1 MDDFWGNLIFTV
13 CTMLFILASVV
24 LVLVILVQ
32 KPRGGG
38 LSAAFGAGGGASQT
52 AFGAKTG
59 DVLTLG
65 TVGVFIF
72 FLAISITLVLMTSAR
87 YGRSGS
93 TLSPDPP
100 SELAAVAQSPNAIHL
115 TWKDESDDEL
125 RFDVERSTN
134 KDGPF
139 EVIGTVNQDLEQ
151 YDDLGLLPSTT
162 YYYRIDAAN
171 QNGASEYSETVAA
184 ATMAAADTTPADE
197 NPGDAVGETGA
208 EGDNKKDATDTP
220 GDTADTSDGSEKPT
234 DGGNDGTGSDG
245 G

>member
-1 MDDFWGNLIFTV
+1 MDNFWGNLIFTV

-59 DVLTLG
+59 DMLTLG

-72 FLAISITLVLMTSAR
+72 FLAISITLVLMTAAR

-100 SELAAVAQSPNAIHL
+100 SELAAIAQSANAIHL

-125 RFDVERSTN
+125 RFDVQRSTS
-134 KDGPF
+134 KGGPW
-139 EVIGTVNQDLEQ
+139 EVVGTVNQDLEQ
-151 YDDLGLLPSTT
+151 YDDLGLSPSTT
-162 YYYRIDAAN
+162 YYYRVDAAN
-171 QNGASEYSETVAA
+171 QNGASEYTEVVTA
-184 ATMAAADTTPADE
+184 ATKAADSTTTVPPDE
-197 NPGDAVGETGA
+197 GSVKD
-208 EGDNKKDATDTP
+208 EGDNAAT
-220 GDTADTSDGSEKPT
+220 SEKPSDRNT
-234 DGGNDGTGSDG
+234 SSENDKPAEENDGGTGRDG